1 MKIASVSELKNKTSR
16 FLKQAQKDE
25 ELTALEKFY
34 EKSNWFEHPTEAE
47 KQRYQ
52 PASEK
57 ELEELAC
64 KAAKGDK
71 PLSQILIE
79 ERGEY

>member
-1 MKIASVSELKNKTSR
+1 MMKIASVSELKNKTSR

-52 PASEK
+52 PASDTLWTSRCDDSK
-57 ELEELAC
+57 NKTSYVTGFTHDA
-64 KAAKGDK
+64 
-71 PLSQILIE
+71 
-79 ERGEY
+79 